1 KSVGIEPSGADPP
14 CPEMKIVFPGGD
26 VTTCVYPGGFLSPML
41 RNCLFIFF
49 AATAMEPNSSPA
61 VSEASML
68 QIVVVRMSERIS
80 TWGPNR
86 QAQVAVAN
94 IRQHHFAN
102 MRQHASTCG

>member
-1 KSVGIEPSGADPP
+1 
-14 CPEMKIVFPGGD
+14 
-26 VTTCVYPGGFLSPML
+26 
-41 RNCLFIFF
+41 
-49 AATAMEPNSSPA
+49 MEPNSSPA

-102 MRQHASTCG
+102 MRQHAANMRLTLATGLDSVDPT